1 MCRRRSGWP
10 RCDQNVNWI
19 GYKCAPLHADVRSYL
34 SGSSIIQLLVACGNI
49 RFSSLFAAGDV
60 SRGGRRRHEKLDKFI
75 FGTAWLPDLLCKHW
89 FASTVWNFCS
99 WVADVPPRETSKAM
113 FSQAELLAVGT
124 AFFLSFVW
132 SLLEEAIIEA
142 VPLPRLSILQFFQLN
157 INNSALQTED
167 LYYYS
172 GFQLIKRSIV
182 T

>member
-1 MCRRRSGWP
+1 MCRHRSGWA

-34 SGSSIIQLLVACGNI
+34 SGSFIIQLLVACENI

-60 SRGGRRRHEKLDKFI
+60 SRGGRGRHEKLDKFI

-89 FASTVWNFCS
+89 FASTVWNFYS
-99 WVADVPPRETSKAM
+99 WVADVPPRETSKAAKSEEKRM
-113 FSQAELLAVGT
+113 FSQAELLAPR
-124 AFFLSFVW
+124 FFFPYVR

-157 INNSALQTED
+157 INNSAL
-167 LYYYS
+167 
-172 GFQLIKRSIV
+172 
-182 T
+182 

>member
-1 MCRRRSGWP
+1 MCRHRSGWA

-34 SGSSIIQLLVACGNI
+34 SGSSIIQLLVACENI

-113 FSQAELLAVGT
+113 FSQAELFAVGT
-124 AFFLSFVW
+124 AFFFSFVW

-142 VPLPRLSILQFFQLN
+142 VPLPRLSIVQFFQLN
-157 INNSALQTED
+157 INNSAL
-167 LYYYS
+167 
-172 GFQLIKRSIV
+172 
-182 T
+182 